1 MSSGQATPVLIDC
14 DPGLDDAVA
23 LLLALRSPEID
34 VVAATAV
41 SGNLPAK
48 DTFGNL
54 HRILTFADRTEIPT
68 GRGPDHPLVGRL
80 SADPFSHGPGGLGGH
95 QFPEPSAP
103 AAPAWAPEVICA
115 MAAEYGP
122 DLVLVTLGPLTNL
135 ALALKQDPAL
145 TSKVSRLV
153 MLGGNFGYGAHGWR
167 NGTGD
172 NPVSEW
178 NVYVDPEAAALV
190 LEAGFHLTAVGL
202 DAATDARINLNP
214 QQLGHLDAG
223 GAAARFAAEM
233 VRFVEG
239 RGFDNYCALIDS
251 VAVAAAVRPSLVTT
265 EAVRC
270 GVEVSGQLTRGM
282 TVVDQRHHHAWQG
295 LALIDVA
302 TSLDHAGFQ
311 DLLLERLGAQH
322 RSQP

>member
-1 MSSGQATPVLIDC
+1 M
-14 DPGLDDAVA
+14 A

-41 SGNLPAK
+41 SGNLPAR
-48 DTFGNL
+48 DTFGNM
-54 HRILTFADRTEIPT
+54 HRILEFADRAEIRT

-95 QFPEPSAP
+95 KFPEPKIP
-103 AAPAWAPEVICA
+103 AAPAWAPEVICV

-145 TSKVSRLV
+145 PTKVSRLV

-178 NVYVDPEAAALV
+178 NLYVDPEAAALV
-190 LEAGFHLTAVGL
+190 LQSGFQLTAVGL
-202 DAATDARINLNP
+202 DAATDPRINLTT
-214 QQLGHLDAG
+214 QQLRQLHAAG
-223 GAAARFAAEM
+223 AVGGFAAEM
-233 VRFVEG
+233 ARFVEG

-265 EAVRC
+265 ETVRG
-270 GVEVSGQLTRGM
+270 GVEVSGHLTRGM
-282 TVVDQRHHHAWQG
+282 TVVDQRHHHTWTD

-302 TSLDHAGFQ
+302 TSLDQGGFHA
-311 DLLLERLGAQH
+311 LLLERLGV
-322 RSQP
+322 RSRIQP